1 MRKDAVHNRERLLK
15 AARELFADR
24 GLDVPLEEVARRA
37 GVSIGTLYNRFP
49 TRDDLV
55 EAVFADRVAAVR
67 ELAER
72 ALAEDDAW
80 QGFVDFLTGVCE
92 LQSVDL
98 GCNELAVRIAGAGA
112 GGWGPEAESGS
123 AVQTGEPAEA
133 IQVGEPVGAVQAERS
148 GTDEGRALMRRLVAR
163 AQQAGVLRPDLTLE
177 DLAFVIW
184 GVAGT
189 VRATFR
195 TAPGAWRRHLALSLD
210 GLRADAARPLPVPP
224 MTTAQTREALGGCGS
239 QE

>member
-1 MRKDAVHNRERLLK
+1 MRKDAVHNRERLLR

-98 GCNELAVRIAGAGA
+98 GCNELAVRIAGAGG
-112 GGWGPEAESGS
+112 GGWAPGAEPVS
-123 AVQTGEPAEA
+123 AVQAGESA
-133 IQVGEPVGAVQAERS
+133 GTDRS
-148 GTDEGRALMRRLVAR
+148 GTDEGHALMRRIVAR
-163 AQQAGVLRPDLTLE
+163 AQEAGVLRPDLTLE

-210 GLRADAARPLPVPP
+210 GLRAEAARPLPVPP
-224 MTTAQTREALGGCGS
+224 MTTTQTREALGGCG
-239 QE
+239 

>member
-1 MRKDAVHNRERLLK
+1 MRKDALHNRERLLR

-24 GLDVPLEEVARRA
+24 GLEVPLEEIARRA

-55 EAVFADRVAAVR
+55 EAVFADRVAAVH

-72 ALAEDDAW
+72 ALAESDPW
-80 QGFVDFLTGVCE
+80 EGFVAFLTGVCE

-98 GCNELAVRIAGAGA
+98 GYNDLAVRTAGAD
-112 GGWGPEAESGS
+112 
-123 AVQTGEPAEA
+123 TGEGYAM
-133 IQVGEPVGAVQAERS
+133 
-148 GTDEGRALMRRLVAR
+148 MRRIVTQ
-163 AQQAGVLRPDLTLE
+163 AQEAGALRPDVTLE
-177 DLAFVIW
+177 DMAFVIW

-195 TAPGAWRRHLALSLD
+195 TAPGAWRRHLALTLD
-210 GLRADAARPLPVPP
+210 GLRADAAHPLPVPP
-224 MTTAQTREALGGCGS
+224 MTPAQTREALDNCGQGS
-239 QE
+239 